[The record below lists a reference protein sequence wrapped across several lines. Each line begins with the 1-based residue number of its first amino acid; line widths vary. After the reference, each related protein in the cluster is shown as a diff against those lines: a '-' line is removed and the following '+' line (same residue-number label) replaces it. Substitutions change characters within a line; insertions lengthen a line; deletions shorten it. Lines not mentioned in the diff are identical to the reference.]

1 MIRLWRN
8 SFLRIVSK
16 IVSEIVSG
24 FSGAYSVSVLAEV
37 VSSPSTTF
45 LPSDVAIALP
55 RSIFTNL
62 ASLRLVRQR
71 CTFVFF
77 GFPSRYFQPSAWAI
91 SASDLPGVATISLST
106 PSASTLEKTPSK
118 GLQIRAR
125 RFDSGRGLHSS
136 HLKRPE
142 CGALQS
148 GQALL

>member
-71 CTFVFF
+71 CTFVLF
-77 GFPSRYFQPSAWAI
+77 AWAI

-106 PSASTLEKTPSK
+106 PSATTLEKTPSK